1 MDFYY
6 RYQKNKN
13 QPKKIYE
20 SKFRIDKNKKMNEQ
34 LDRIWSSTS
43 SVNNNNEYYEHL
55 KHLKKMHQTFFNS
68 PNIALTWEN
77 VNVNRKCK
85 MTCFCLNANTKEK
98 EVFEASDQPTQAF
111 SSFQPNFL
119 SDLAEKS
126 SESSISSTEI
136 RLEMST
142 SHILVNANGIIR
154 SGECLAIMGAS
165 GAGKSTLLN
174 VLNFRNLNKLSVNAK
189 VNINGKVITELDLA
203 KRAAYIQQDDLFIP
217 NITVKEHL
225 IFLAMLKMGSAFSNK
240 QKRDRVEEIL
250 VEFNLRKCQNSK
262 IGGVNNEKG
271 ISGGEK
277 RRLSIAS
284 EILTDPQILFC
295 DEPISG
301 LDSHMAL
308 MIVNKLANL
317 ARQGK
322 IVICTIHQPSS
333 QVFERFDKLCLL
345 SEGRT
350 VYFGSREQAFEFF
363 SRFLTD

>member
-1 MDFYY
+1 MKSTPTPY
-6 RYQKNKN
+6 KNMSKSV
-13 QPKKIYE
+13 PVE
-20 SKFRIDKNKKMNEQ
+20 SIPLEEITVKE
-34 LDRIWSSTS
+34 
-43 SVNNNNEYYEHL
+43 NNNNGNE
-55 KHLKKMHQTFFNS
+55 KDANFKQLKKLNETSVNLNDEQS
-68 PNIALTWEN
+68 PRINLAWQD
-77 VNVNRKCK
+77 VNVYKKKESRMYTKLKFACK
-85 MTCFCLNANTKEK
+85 KIAESN
-98 EVFEASDQPTQAF
+98 
-111 SSFQPNFL
+111 L
-119 SDLAEKS
+119 S
-126 SESSISSTEI
+126 SSTEI

-189 VNINGKVITELDLA
+189 VKINGKVITELDLA